1 MVSNSQ
7 HCRMLHVAGVGPCAP
22 CYMLLRL
29 VGSCSGKFETVQTFS
44 HVWTE
49 ATTPRDVASVSKN
62 PKIWVELCI
71 NINVLPGLA
80 RAKLSDF
87 FKASKWRKTCVE
99 VQNNFAFFFDLQFPI
114 SRPKKRGLPD
124 NFPPK
129 TWHATVKVI
138 FHISINVVD
147 ARLTTVAKT
156 PCNITKIV

>member
-1 MVSNSQ
+1 MQTDEALMVSNSQ
-7 HCRMLHVAGVGPCAP
+7 HCGMLHVAGVGPCAP

-114 SRPKKRGLPD
+114 SRPKKRGLPN

-129 TWHATVKVI
+129 TCNSEG
-138 FHISINVVD
+138 HISHQFTCSRRKVD
-147 ARLTTVAKT
+147 DRYQDAM
-156 PCNITKIV
+156 